1 METILYKTSI
11 LFQSSPISLLSV
23 FSIYVSRL
31 CLIYLLEHVKHL
43 KFYKKN
49 AKNGWLETFRETMRT
64 QIASALG
71 TLPYNL
77 MVEQVSS
84 GTAASEGCMQAT
96 VFFIGMTLYDTRLS
110 RDYQYRCKSLISP
123 PTPTPT
129 NTHTHP
135 STQNLSQPALIENGT
150 IKFNIIGIKIFIH
163 IYIHQ

>member
-1 METILYKTSI
+1 MEPILYKTSI
-11 LFQSSPISLLSV
+11 LFQPSPISLLSV
-23 FSIYVSRL
+23 FPIYISRL
-31 CLIYLLEHVKHL
+31 CLIYLLEHVKQL
-43 KFYKKN
+43 KCYKTN
-49 AKNGWLETFRETMRT
+49 FKNGWLETFRETMRT

-123 PTPTPT
+123 PTPT

-150 IKFNIIGIKIFIH
+150 IKFNIIGIKIIIH

>member
-11 LFQSSPISLLSV
+11 LFQPSPISLLSV

-31 CLIYLLEHVKHL
+31 CLIYLLEHVKQL
-43 KFYKKN
+43 KCYKKN

-71 TLPYNL
+71 TQPYNL

-110 RDYQYRCKSLISP
+110 RDYQYRCKSLRSP
-123 PTPTPT
+123 PTPTHK
-129 NTHTHP
+129 HTHASLHSESK
-135 STQNLSQPALIENGT
+135 STC
-150 IKFNIIGIKIFIH
+150 
-163 IYIHQ
+163 IYWKWYYKV

>member
-11 LFQSSPISLLSV
+11 LFQPSPISLLSV
-23 FSIYVSRL
+23 FPIYISRL
-31 CLIYLLEHVKHL
+31 CLIYLLEHVKQL
-43 KFYKKN
+43 KCYKKN

-71 TLPYNL
+71 TQPYNL

-110 RDYQYRCKSLISP
+110 RM
-123 PTPTPT
+123 
-129 NTHTHP
+129 
-135 STQNLSQPALIENGT
+135 
-150 IKFNIIGIKIFIH
+150 
-163 IYIHQ
+163 